1 MKSSG
6 DSSPRST
13 SPSRRSQSAVSR
25 GELSPEDFMAG
36 IADLVRN
43 LVDTYQPVPGAE
55 VLFPTDKEAVGLCPR
70 CGGAVTENGKGF
82 FCENRDCGFAL
93 WKNSRFF
100 AAKKKKLTR
109 EIAAALLN
117 GGRVKL
123 TGCASEKTGKTY
135 DAVVTLEDDGVKT
148 AYRLEFGRRV

>member
-1 MKSSG
+1 MLF
-6 DSSPRST
+6 RS
-13 SPSRRSQSAVSR
+13 
-25 GELSPEDFMAG
+25 
-36 IADLVRN
+36 
-43 LVDTYQPVPGAE
+43 
-55 VLFPTDKEAVGLCPR
+55 
-70 CGGAVTENGKGF
+70 F